1 MLTIGLSVTLAVAVV
16 VCFVVTGVLSVLLCK
31 CHKRQAPTI
40 PYSMLVDGQEEM
52 SGEAKAV
59 GRFNFVFDVCGDVCA
74 HVYMWGIGDGVLQLD
89 QSVGVCVEVQS
100 GVNRIMVKLI
110 VRM

>member
-1 MLTIGLSVTLAVAVV
+1 M
-16 VCFVVTGVLSVLLCK
+16 
-31 CHKRQAPTI
+31 
-40 PYSMLVDGQEEM
+40 
-52 SGEAKAV
+52 
-59 GRFNFVFDVCGDVCA
+59 FDVCGDVYA
-74 HVYMWGIGDGVLQLD
+74 HVYMWGIGDSVLQLD